1 MKGKVR
7 SSMGLISAG
16 HKIMSKSSRH
26 IGSETGES
34 AANAN
39 LNQSALVPLGPRQR
53 THLCNHD
60 GTEMT
65 TEDYLRM
72 ANDMKQGKQP
82 AIQNFGLEQTAL
94 KEWEMEE
101 QATKQVKSKNYM
113 VEVDN
118 AKRLIDKYAREERQA
133 WEQNLKQK
141 GLWTQ
146 AQERRS
152 KRLKNKNEHELYA

>member
-1 MKGKVR
+1 
-7 SSMGLISAG
+7 
-16 HKIMSKSSRH
+16 
-26 IGSETGES
+26 
-34 AANAN
+34 
-39 LNQSALVPLGPRQR
+39 
-53 THLCNHD
+53 
-60 GTEMT
+60 
-65 TEDYLRM
+65 
-72 ANDMKQGKQP
+72 
-82 AIQNFGLEQTAL
+82 
-94 KEWEMEE
+94 MEE